1 MIEIEEIKFKCV
13 PVHERYYS
21 SDSSYG
27 VFVFHT
33 KDDIPEYDLVPP
45 SPFQTNTEGLK
56 MSMLVGNMQQ
66 LYIGS
71 EYEVTATLDYNAKY
85 KSYQYKPKIITSVT
99 PKTEEQQK
107 MFLTSIITDRQAETL
122 LEKYPN
128 IVEDIIKGIDNVD
141 LKELKGIGEMT
152 YQSIKEKV
160 LENYVISDILI
171 LLQPLGVKYSMI
183 KKLLMGEPNPAL
195 LKEKLLD
202 NPYIMLDLRGFG
214 FKTVD
219 SLALKLNPDIKV
231 SAKRTYAFI
240 KYHLKEIGNKQGHT
254 WVNIETLENAV
265 RDNIPECMDVFERL
279 IESEREKEI
288 ILHFDGDKVGLYNY
302 YELERDVYSILKDIQ
317 SYPCLELN
325 EEDINEGI
333 SQAEK
338 EQGFELTDEQKK
350 VVKASLNDN
359 VCIIAGKAGCVDC
372 DTEFFNGTEWKKI
385 SEYKEGEF
393 VLQYNSDG
401 TANLVQPLDYI
412 KVECDELNL
421 LQNDTKSVNQ
431 CVCDEHNLVVKTSK
445 GNVIKKPFKTFLS
458 QHSNSELGSQD
469 RFISYFKYDGV
480 GIDLSDEQIR
490 VMIAFIADGS
500 FGKSKNGRV
509 RIFKERKCVRMR
521 QLLKNAKISYEE
533 RINNDMSNNFYFE
546 PPIYEKHFSSY
557 WYQCSQHQLQII
569 ADELQYWDG
578 NYENVKNRGKG
589 IEIYSVVKSDIDF
602 IQFVYAATGHRTSI
616 LTQNRVG
623 EENVIEWETYI
634 RKSID
639 YSVHV
644 SKNKNV
650 SLRARRVSNYNKIQ
664 RVKTKDGFKYCF
676 TVPSGMLVLR
686 REGTINITG
695 NCGKSTLARA
705 LLNIYKH
712 ANYSISCCA
721 LSAKAAQR
729 ITEATG
735 FPASTIHRLLGVNPQ
750 KGFEHDHE
758 TPLTSDVIL
767 IDECSMI
774 NSYVYHAIVS
784 AIKEGA
790 KVIMCGDNRQLP
802 PIGYGNIFGD
812 LLLKTDSLHISH
824 LTKVLRQAEK
834 SGILSDANKI
844 REGIMPIEQP
854 ELRIVNGELQDMT
867 YMFRDTREGLR
878 NIAVKSYLKAIEQDG
893 MDEVAI
899 IVPRKENCDNSTL
912 EINIRLSDILLDKNG
927 RTMKIG
933 KKEYLVGSKV
943 MQVDN
948 NYEKN
953 VFNGEVG
960 YITKIEE
967 VQNGKEKTLEFTVE
981 FKMNDQTKVITYT
994 RNELDQLDLAYAMTI
1009 HKSQGSGYKTVI
1021 IIIDMTHYTL
1031 LDTCLLYTAITRAKK
1046 RCLLLAEPQ
1055 AFKMCMDNNKS
1066 KSRQTWLKEM

>member
-1 MIEIEEIKFKCV
+1 MIKIEEIKFKCV
-13 PVHERYYS
+13 PVTERYYS

-45 SPFQTNTEGLK
+45 SPFQTDTEGLK

-71 EYEVTATLDYNAKY
+71 EYEVIATLDYNAKY

-122 LEKYPN
+122 LGKYPN
-128 IVEDIIKGIDNVD
+128 IVEDIIKGTDNVD

-152 YQSIKEKV
+152 YHSIKEKV
-160 LENYVISDILI
+160 MENYVISDILI
-171 LLQPLGVKYSMI
+171 LLQPLGVKYAMI

-240 KYHLKEIGNKQGHT
+240 KYHLKEIGNNQGHT

-265 RDNIPECMDVFERL
+265 RDNIPECMDVLTRL
-279 IESEREKEI
+279 IESEKENEI
-288 ILHFDGDKVGLYNY
+288 ILHFDGDKVGLKNY

-333 SQAEK
+333 LQAEK
-338 EQGFELTDEQKK
+338 EQGFELTDEQRE
-350 VVKASLNDN
+350 VVKASLDDN
-359 VCIIAGKAGCVDC
+359 VCVIAGKAGCVDC

-385 SEYKEGEF
+385 SEYQDGDL
-393 VLQYNSDG
+393 VLQYNNDG
-401 TANLVQPLDYI
+401 TANLVEPLDYI
-412 KVECDELNL
+412 KVECNELNL

-445 GNVIKKPFKTFLS
+445 GNVIKKPFQTFYK
-458 QHSNSELGSQD
+458 QHNSSELGLQD
-469 RFISYFKYDGV
+469 RFISYFKYDGI
-480 GIDLSDEQIR
+480 GINLSDEEIR

-500 FGKSKNGRV
+500 FGKSQNGRV
-509 RIFKERKCVRMR
+509 RIFKERKCERLR
-521 QLLKNAKISYEE
+521 ELLKNANISYEE
-533 RINNDMSNNFYFE
+533 RINNDMSNNFYFK

-557 WYQCSQHQLQII
+557 WYKCTQHQLQII

-578 NYENVKNRGKG
+578 NYENVRKHGKG
-589 IEIYSVVKSDIDF
+589 IEIFSVVKSDIDF

-616 LTQNRVG
+616 LTQNRIG
-623 EENVIEWETYI
+623 EENTIEWETYI

-639 YSVHV
+639 YAVHV

-664 RVKTKDGFKYCF
+664 RVKTKDGYKYCF

-758 TPLTSDVIL
+758 NPLTSDVIL

-878 NIAVKSYLKAIEQDG
+878 NIAIKSYLKAIEQDG

-899 IVPRKENCDNSTL
+899 ITPRKENCENSTL
-912 EINIRLSDILLDKNG
+912 EINIRLSDILLDKKG
-927 RTMKIG
+927 KTMKLG
-933 KKEYLVGSKV
+933 KKEYLIGSKV
-943 MQVDN
+943 MQIDN

-960 YITKIEE
+960 YITNIEE

-994 RNELDQLDLAYAMTI
+994 RSELDQLDLAYAMTI

-1021 IIIDMTHYTL
+1021 ILIDMTHYTL
-1031 LDTCLLYTAITRAKK
+1031 LDTCLLYTAITRAKN

-1066 KSRQTWLKEM
+1066 KNRQTWLKEM

>member
-33 KDDIPEYDLVPP
+33 KDDIPEYDDVP
-45 SPFQTNTEGLK
+45 STPFQTDTKGLK

-99 PKTEEQQK
+99 PKTTEQQK

-128 IVEDIIKGIDNVD
+128 VVEDIIKGTANVD
-141 LKELKGIGEMT
+141 FKELKGIGETT

-160 LENYVISDILI
+160 MENYVISDILI
-171 LLQPLGVKYSMI
+171 LLQPLGVKYAMI

-240 KYHLKEIGNKQGHT
+240 KYHLKEIGNNQGHT
-254 WVNIETLENAV
+254 WVNVETLENAV
-265 RDNIPECMDVFERL
+265 RDNISECMDVFTRL
-279 IESEREKEI
+279 IESERENEI
-288 ILHFDGDKVGLYNY
+288 ILHFDGNKVGLKNY

-317 SYPCLELN
+317 SYSCLELN

-333 SQAEK
+333 LQAEK
-338 EQGFELTDEQKK
+338 EQGFELTDEQRE
-350 VVKASLNDN
+350 VVKESLDDN
-359 VCIIAGKAGCVDC
+359 VCVIAGKAGCVDC
-372 DTEFFNGTEWKKI
+372 DTEFFTGTEWKKI
-385 SEYKEGEF
+385 SEYKEGDM
-393 VLQYNSDG
+393 VLQYNQDG
-401 TANLVQPLDYI
+401 TANLVYPLDYI
-412 KVECDELNL
+412 KVVCSELNL

-445 GNVIKKPFKTFLS
+445 GNVIKKPFVTYLK
-458 QHSNSELGSQD
+458 QHNSSELGSQD
-469 RFISYFKYDGV
+469 KFISSFIYNGE
-480 GIDLSDEQIR
+480 GIGLSDEQIR
-490 VMIAFIADGS
+490 VMVAFIADGS
-500 FGKSKNGRV
+500 MAKNKGRV
-509 RIFKERKCVRMR
+509 RIYKDRKCERLR
-521 QLLKNAKISYEE
+521 KILFEAKISYEE
-533 RINNDMSNNFYFE
+533 RINNDMSNNFYFT
-546 PPIYEKHFSSY
+546 PPLFEKHFSEQ
-557 WYQCSQHQLQII
+557 WYKCSQHQLKIV

-578 NYENVKNRGKG
+578 NYENTRKYGKG
-589 IEIYSVVKSDIDF
+589 IEISSVVKTDIDF
-602 IQFVYAATGHRTSI
+602 IQFVYAATGNRTAI
-616 LTQNRVG
+616 YTQDRVG
-623 EENVIEWETYI
+623 QERDIEWETYK
-634 RKSID
+634 RKSVE
-639 YSVHV
+639 YAVHV
-644 SKNKNV
+644 SKHLNV
-650 SLRARRVSNYNKIQ
+650 SLRARRVSNFNHVRKIS
-664 RVKTKDGFKYCF
+664 TKDGYKYCF

-712 ANYSISCCA
+712 ANYSIVCCA

-735 FPASTIHRLLGVNPQ
+735 FPASTIHRLLGVKPGG
-750 KGFEHDHE
+750 GFAHDHE
-758 TPLTSDVIL
+758 NPLTSDVIL

-812 LLLKTDSLHISH
+812 LLLKTDKLHVSY

-844 REGIMPIEQP
+844 REGIMPIKQP
-854 ELRIVNGELQDMT
+854 ELKIVNGELQDMT

-878 NIAVKSYLKAIEQDG
+878 NIAIKSYLKAIEQDG
-893 MDEVAI
+893 LDEVTI
-899 IVPRKENCDNSTL
+899 ITPRKENCENSTL
-912 EINIRLSDILLDKNG
+912 EINIRLGDLLLDKHG
-927 RTMKIG
+927 KTMKLG
-933 KKEYLVGSKV
+933 KKEYLIGSKV
-943 MQVDN
+943 MQIYN

-967 VQNGKEKTLEFTVE
+967 AQNGKEKTVQFEVE
-981 FKMNDQTKVITYT
+981 FKLNDQTKVITYS

-1021 IIIDMTHYTL
+1021 ILIDMTHYTL

-1046 RCLLLAEPQ
+1046 RCLLLAEPD

-1066 KSRQTWLKEM
+1066 KNRQTWLKEM

>member
-1 MIEIEEIKFKCV
+1 MIKIEEIKFKCV
-13 PVHERYYS
+13 PVTQRYYS
-21 SDSSYG
+21 EDSSYG

-45 SPFQTNTEGLK
+45 SPFQTDTEGLK

-128 IVEDIIKGIDNVD
+128 IVEDIIKGTDNVD
-141 LKELKGIGEMT
+141 LKELKGIGETT

-240 KYHLKEIGNKQGHT
+240 KYHLKEIGNNQGHT
-254 WVNIETLENAV
+254 WINIETLENAV

-338 EQGFELTDEQKK
+338 EQGFELTDEQRE

-359 VCIIAGKAGCVDC
+359 VCIIAGKAG
-372 DTEFFNGTEWKKI
+372 T
-385 SEYKEGEF
+385 
-393 VLQYNSDG
+393 
-401 TANLVQPLDYI
+401 
-412 KVECDELNL
+412 
-421 LQNDTKSVNQ
+421 
-431 CVCDEHNLVVKTSK
+431 
-445 GNVIKKPFKTFLS
+445 
-458 QHSNSELGSQD
+458 
-469 RFISYFKYDGV
+469 
-480 GIDLSDEQIR
+480 
-490 VMIAFIADGS
+490 
-500 FGKSKNGRV
+500 
-509 RIFKERKCVRMR
+509 
-521 QLLKNAKISYEE
+521 
-533 RINNDMSNNFYFE
+533 
-546 PPIYEKHFSSY
+546 
-557 WYQCSQHQLQII
+557 
-569 ADELQYWDG
+569 
-578 NYENVKNRGKG
+578 
-589 IEIYSVVKSDIDF
+589 
-602 IQFVYAATGHRTSI
+602 
-616 LTQNRVG
+616 
-623 EENVIEWETYI
+623 
-634 RKSID
+634 
-639 YSVHV
+639 
-644 SKNKNV
+644 
-650 SLRARRVSNYNKIQ
+650 
-664 RVKTKDGFKYCF
+664 
-676 TVPSGMLVLR
+676 
-686 REGTINITG
+686 
-695 NCGKSTLARA
+695 GKSTISRA

-758 TPLTSDVIL
+758 NPLTSDVIL

-790 KVIMCGDNRQLP
+790 KLIMCGDNRQLP

-878 NIAVKSYLKAIEQDG
+878 NIAIKSYLKAIEQDG

-912 EINIRLSDILLDKNG
+912 EINIKLSDILLNKNG